1 MSKNAVPKLTR
12 SVNKWAM
19 KIFTEWQSTRVTK
32 KPETPKIQGLETN
45 IIEMTAESL
54 NFWLTKFIME
64 VCKDSGERYPPRTLY
79 SVVCGIQRHLEDNNG
94 GNAIR
99 ILCCCIFYFFIVY
112 VIYFFFYF

>member
-1 MSKNAVPKLTR
+1 MASKPRTFRKPKNALEEKKMLENAVPKSTR

-64 VCKDSGERYPPRTLY
+64 VC
-79 SVVCGIQRHLEDNNG
+79 
-94 GNAIR
+94 
-99 ILCCCIFYFFIVY
+99 CIFYFFIVY
-112 VIYFFFYF
+112 VIYFFFYFFMILNFIRGKLGWL